1 MRKRH
6 PRSSIFG
13 ASADES
19 GSDEAPRSD
28 GVPGSDGV
36 PEGQAPT
43 RRSRRGK
50 ADEQQHADRLR
61 RLQRRR
67 VRRGRRG
74 IVLLVALGLVVG
86 TGAAATSVLWPLVT
100 SLTESNDYSGAGSG
114 AVSIAVHGGDTSRTI
129 GAALEKAGV
138 VKTAKAFADAAA
150 GNPRSGSIQPGSYS
164 LRTNMS
170 AASALAMLLNPVNR
184 TVPKVTVR
192 EGLWVGEVISVLAAA
207 TGLPLADYT
216 AALNS
221 PELLGLPAAAKG
233 RAEGYLFPST
243 YEFAADASAAEQLH
257 TMVDKS
263 LAELRRLGVTPAQTQ
278 RVLTVSSIVE
288 AEVRARTDRPKVARV
303 IENRLAARM
312 PLQMDSTVH
321 FISHR
326 RGKAG
331 TTTIERRSASPF
343 NTYLVKGLPPGPIN
357 SPGLSAMQAAVKPT
371 PGKWIYFVAVNPE
384 TGLTRFAVNPVD
396 HAANEKVFLQ
406 WCSSHPG
413 KC

>member
-1 MRKRH
+1 MRRRH
-6 PRSSIFG
+6 RESSSFDASAS
-13 ASADES
+13 ASADE
-19 GSDEAPRSD
+19 
-28 GVPGSDGV
+28 PGSDGAPE

-43 RRSRRGK
+43 RRSRRGQR
-50 ADEQQHADRLR
+50 ADELHQADRFR

-67 VRRGRRG
+67 VRRTRRS
-74 IVLLVALGLVVG
+74 IVLLVTLGLVVG
-86 TGAAATSVLWPLVT
+86 TGAVAISVLWPVVT
-100 SLTESNDYSGAGSG
+100 SFTASNDYSGAGSG

-138 VKTAKAFADAAA
+138 VKTARAFGDAAA
-150 GNPRSGSIQPGSYS
+150 GNPRSGSIQPGSYA
-164 LRTNMS
+164 LRARMS

-184 TVPKVTVR
+184 TVPEVTVR
-192 EGLWVGEVISVLAAA
+192 EGLWTAEVIRVLSAA

-221 PELLGLPAAAKG
+221 PELLGLPVAAKG
-233 RAEGYLFPST
+233 HAEGYLFPST

-263 LAELRRLGVTPAQTQ
+263 LSELHRLGVTPAQTQ

-288 AEVRARTDRPKVARV
+288 AEVRASTDRPKVARV
-303 IENRLAARM
+303 IENRLAAAM

-331 TTTIERRSASPF
+331 STQNERRSASPY

-357 SPGLSAMQAAVKPT
+357 SPGLSAMLAAVRPA

-384 TGLTRFAVNPVD
+384 TGLTRFAVDPAD
-396 HAANEKVFLQ
+396 HLANQKVFLQ